1 MPDTRSGHFEE
12 SNMSHP
18 VLESA
23 SQHTARDAAIRSI
36 AAVEQGDREAWL
48 ANFRP
53 DALVQDPVG
62 ISPLDPEGHGHQ
74 GIEAIAA
81 FYDNV
86 IAPND
91 IRFCIRQ
98 SFACGNECANVG
110 TITTKGEGFVGR
122 TELVMVYK
130 VDEQGKVLSLRAF
143 WEFDDTVNN
152 TF

>member
-1 MPDTRSGHFEE
+1 
-12 SNMSHP
+12 MSHP
-18 VLESA
+18 VLENA
-23 SQHTARDAAIRSI
+23 RQHPARDAAIRSI
-36 AAVEQGDREAWL
+36 AAVEQGDRAAWL
-48 ANFRP
+48 ANFHS

-62 ISPLDPEGHGHQ
+62 SSPLDPEGNGHK

-86 IAPND
+86 IAPGD

-98 SFACGNECANVG
+98 SFACGDECANVG
-110 TITTKGEGFVGR
+110 TITTRGEGYVGR

-130 VDEQGKVLSLRAF
+130 VDAQGKVLSLRAF
-143 WEFDDTVNN
+143 WEFEDTVNS